1 MNSKVS
7 FFFCL
12 IISYSI
18 LNMVHNRI
26 VELLKLVYERDF
38 PFRYISKINDIFYP
52 CEESKP

>member
-38 PFRYISKINDIFYP
+38 PFRYILKINGIFSP